1 MYKTVDRKLTIKN
14 GGDKNSS
21 DLVLRRGF
29 TFACD
34 VPKRIRN
41 VVNVGNIEIKEYMY
55 KICFEVVQGIFFCHI
70 FLGLIIVLKRK
81 LVRILKKGLK
91 ITFIN
96 PNTEEQIVQA
106 MAGVLAYNLAENDD
120 KVIFDYKNS
129 SSYQNSHSI
138 EEEEL

>member
-1 MYKTVDRKLTIKN
+1 MLWSCSRY
-14 GGDKNSS
+14 
-21 DLVLRRGF
+21 
-29 TFACD
+29 
-34 VPKRIRN
+34 
-41 VVNVGNIEIKEYMY
+41 
-55 KICFEVVQGIFFCHI
+55 I
-70 FLGLIIVLKRK
+70 FLSYFFGLIIVLKRK
-81 LVRILKKGLK
+81 LVRILKRGLK

-138 EEEEL
+138 EEEELKM